1 MSDQDDTPSPKR
13 AARQKDGFMADNI
26 VSLQKPP
33 PQPEFDV
40 DWFYEDEEFFAEHM
54 DGFDI

>member
-1 MSDQDDTPSPKR
+1 
-13 AARQKDGFMADNI
+13 MADNV

>member
-1 MSDQDDTPSPKR
+1 
-13 AARQKDGFMADNI
+13 MADNV

-33 PQPEFDV
+33 PQPAFDV
-40 DWFYEDEEFFAEHM
+40 DWFYEDEEFFTEHM